1 MRTVGS
7 QSGSKVTHVGSA
19 TETMSVR
26 SEFIFRPVPCKR
38 MKRNVWRPIRSRA
51 GLSSSGSR
59 ESVAYCDR
67 DGICSYYINKT
78 LCSLVNCWF
87 FQVRNIQYNDFRNS
101 LKVVRPSLSPHSLK
115 FFEEWNS
122 LYGSSAWEWSYRT
135 EKMEN
140 VDWYSKISSLSYLLP
155 LTKEFWLSSR
165 ERKAKKTNLKRCLSW
180 SFMLNALE
188 FNCIFSF
195 LRLPRGERIT
205 GPS

>member
-1 MRTVGS
+1 M
-7 QSGSKVTHVGSA
+7 
-19 TETMSVR
+19 
-26 SEFIFRPVPCKR
+26 
-38 MKRNVWRPIRSRA
+38 
-51 GLSSSGSR
+51 
-59 ESVAYCDR
+59 
-67 DGICSYYINKT
+67 
-78 LCSLVNCWF
+78 
-87 FQVRNIQYNDFRNS
+87 RNIQYNDFRNS

-122 LYGSSAWEWSYRT
+122 LYGSSAWGGSYRT
-135 EKMEN
+135 EKMVN

-195 LRLPRGERIT
+195 CRVVNLLRARHSIVQEGSKGWGAPPQFPFGSLNPTCILFGWW
-205 GPS
+205 GSGMGAQG

>member
-1 MRTVGS
+1 MCEDQYELVPVWVRPGLRNQSITV
-7 QSGSKVTHVGSA
+7 
-19 TETMSVR
+19 TETA
-26 SEFIFRPVPCKR
+26 F
-38 MKRNVWRPIRSRA
+38 
-51 GLSSSGSR
+51 
-59 ESVAYCDR
+59 
-67 DGICSYYINKT
+67 CSYYINKT

-135 EKMEN
+135 EKMVN

-165 ERKAKKTNLKRCLSW
+165 ERRAKRTNLKRCLSW

-188 FNCIFSF
+188 FNCISSF
-195 LRLPRGERIT
+195 LRLRVVNLLLARHSIVHEGSKGWGAPPQFPFGSLNPTCILF
-205 GPS
+205 GWWGSGMGAQG